1 MTESVK
7 ERELERKEDKEI
19 KRGIIFRVGECLSR
33 EVGYRRGE
41 LNEVK
46 TDQQLR
52 PRNQK
57 KSWIA
62 IWGFPHNK
70 R

>member
-1 MTESVK
+1 MK

-57 KSWIA
+57 KS
-62 IWGFPHNK
+62 
-70 R
+70 